1 MNPTNVFTPLLSDA
15 RIVALNDV
23 LQSFTGA
30 EAYLVGGAVRDA
42 LLKKPLPLEDMD
54 VSVLGASAKAV
65 AHAVQEGVPHTRL
78 VVLDESWGIYRV
90 VFLHEDKQSPPLFL
104 DVVQVQGDD
113 IKADLARRDL
123 TVNALA
129 LHTQSGELL
138 DLYEGQADLDAG
150 IIRALSLENLKDD
163 PLRILRIFR
172 FHASLNTVQTPS
184 TIETTTLNWAK
195 DCLPYLHSVAKE
207 RMAVEW
213 FKLLSAGRAFPTI
226 QIMADAGI
234 LEALFPPLKAL
245 KMVSPNTHHHL
256 PLWEHSLELVNQ
268 AETIYPQ
275 LDAQTQEALTH
286 PSSHGATEYGL
297 VKMACL
303 FHDIAKPHTWQVE
316 ANFRHRFLGH
326 EKKGVDVLSPLLSE
340 WKLSQAVKHRV
351 SRLVEWHLYPCTFD
365 EQSSEK
371 SRLRFFRRIAEDTPF
386 LIVLALADTLSTRG
400 HAFTPDALA
409 TAQADLLDVLH
420 RYWQGKSQR
429 QAPPLLD
436 GESIMQALGIPPS
449 PKVGQIFGQLKDAQA
464 LGRIHTREEALDFI
478 RQLQ

>member
-1 MNPTNVFTPLLSDA
+1 MNPTNAFAPLLSDA
-15 RIVALNDV
+15 RIVALNEV
-23 LQSFTGA
+23 LQSFAGA
-30 EAYLVGGAVRDA
+30 DAYIVGGAVRDA
-42 LLKKPLPLEDMD
+42 LLNKAFPLEDMD
-54 VSVLGASAKAV
+54 VSILGASAKAV
-65 AHAVQEGVPHTRL
+65 AHAVQDAVPHTRL

-90 VFLHEDKQSPPLFL
+90 VFLHEDTQRPPLFL
-104 DVVQVQGDD
+104 DIAQAQGDD
-113 IKADLARRDL
+113 IAADLARRDL
-123 TVNALA
+123 TINALA
-129 LHTQSGELL
+129 VHTQRGELL

-150 IIRALSLENLKDD
+150 VIRALSLENLKDD

-172 FHASLNTVQTPS
+172 FHASLNTAQTPT
-184 TIETTTLNWAK
+184 TIEAKTLNWAK
-195 DCLPYLHSVAKE
+195 ECLPYLHSVAKE

-213 FKLLSAGRAFPTI
+213 FKLLSAENAFPTM

-245 KMVSPNTHHHL
+245 KMVSPNSHHHL
-256 PLWEHSLELVNQ
+256 PLWEHSLELIRQ
-268 AETIYPQ
+268 AELIYPI
-275 LDAQTQEALTH
+275 LDAHTQNALTQ
-286 PSSHGATEYGL
+286 PSSHGASEYGL

-316 ANFRHRFLGH
+316 PNFRHRFIGH

-340 WKLSQAVKHRV
+340 WKLSQAVKLRV

-371 SRLRFFRRIAEDTPF
+371 SRLRFFRRMEDDTPF

-400 HAFTPDALA
+400 HAFTAETLA
-409 TAQADLLDVLH
+409 TAQADLLDLLH
-420 RYWQGKSQR
+420 RYWQGKAQR

-436 GESIMQALGIPPS
+436 GQTIMQVLGIPPS
-449 PKVGQIFGQLKDAQA
+449 PRVGELLAQLKDAHA

>member
-1 MNPTNVFTPLLSDA
+1 MNPTNVFAPLLRDA
-15 RIVALNDV
+15 RILALNNV
-23 LQSFTGA
+23 LKYFAGA

-42 LLKKPLPLEDMD
+42 ILKKPLPLEDMD

-65 AHAVQEGVPHTRL
+65 AHAVQEAVPHTRL

-90 VFLHEDKQSPPLFL
+90 VFLHEDKQSPTLFL

-113 IKADLARRDL
+113 IKAEFARRDL
-123 TVNALA
+123 KVNALA
-129 LHTQSGELL
+129 VHTQSGELL
-138 DLYEGQADLDAG
+138 DLYRSQADLNAG
-150 IIRALSLENLKDD
+150 IIRVLSLDNLKDD

-172 FHASLNTVQTPS
+172 FHATLNTVQTPS
-184 TIETTTLNWAK
+184 TIEIETLNWAK
-195 DCLPYLHSVAKE
+195 ECLPYLHSVAKE

-213 FKLLSAGRAFPTI
+213 FKLLSAERAFPTI

-275 LDAQTQEALTH
+275 LDAQTQEALTQ

-351 SRLVEWHLYPCTFD
+351 SRFVEWHLYPCTFD

-371 SRLRFFRRIAEDTPF
+371 SRLRFFRRMEADTPF

-409 TAQADLLDVLH
+409 TAQADLLDLLH
-420 RYWQGKSQR
+420 RYWQGKAQR

-449 PKVGQIFGQLKDAQA
+449 PKVGQILGQLKDAQA
-464 LGRIHTREEALDFI
+464 LGRIHTREEALSFI
-478 RQLQ
+478 HQLQ

>member
-1 MNPTNVFTPLLSDA
+1 MNPTNAFAPLLSDV
-15 RIVALNDV
+15 RIVALNEA
-23 LQSFTGA
+23 LKAFAGA
-30 EAYLVGGAVRDA
+30 DAYIVGGAVRDA
-42 LLKKPLPLEDMD
+42 LLNKPFPLEDID
-54 VSVLGASAKAV
+54 VSIVGASAKAV
-65 AHAVQEGVPHTRL
+65 AHAVQDVVPHTRL

-104 DVVQVQGDD
+104 DIVQVQGDD

-123 TVNALA
+123 TINALA
-129 LHTQSGELL
+129 VHTQSGEWL
-138 DLYEGQADLDAG
+138 DLYNAQADLNAG
-150 IIRALSLENLKDD
+150 VIRALSLENLKDD

-172 FHASLNTVQTPS
+172 FHASLNTAKIPS
-184 TIETTTLNWAK
+184 TIEATTLKWATES
-195 DCLPYLHSVAKE
+195 LPYLHSVAKE
-207 RMAVEW
+207 RMAFEW
-213 FKLLSAGRAFPTI
+213 FKLLSAKNAFPTI
-226 QIMADAGI
+226 QIMADAVI

-245 KMVSPNTHHHL
+245 KMVSPNSHHHL
-256 PLWEHSLELVNQ
+256 PLWEHSLELVRQ
-268 AETIYPQ
+268 AELIYPT
-275 LDAQTQEALTH
+275 LDAQTQNALTQ
-286 PSSHGATEYGL
+286 PSSHGASEYGL

-316 ANFRHRFLGH
+316 PNFRHRFIGH

-340 WKLSQAVKHRV
+340 WKLSQAVKHRL

-409 TAQADLLDVLH
+409 TAQADLLDLLH
-420 RYWQGKSQR
+420 RYWQGKAQR

-449 PKVGQIFGQLKDAQA
+449 PKVGEILAQLKDAQA
-464 LGRIHTREEALDFI
+464 LGRIHTREEALAFI
-478 RQLQ
+478 VSIK

>member
-1 MNPTNVFTPLLSDA
+1 MNPTNAFAPLLSDV
-15 RIVALNDV
+15 RIVALNEA
-23 LQSFTGA
+23 LKAFAGA
-30 EAYLVGGAVRDA
+30 DAYIVGGAVRDA
-42 LLKKPLPLEDMD
+42 LLNKPFPLEDID
-54 VSVLGASAKAV
+54 VSIVGASAKAV
-65 AHAVQEGVPHTRL
+65 AHAVQEAVPHIRL

-104 DVVQVQGDD
+104 DIAQAQGDD

-138 DLYEGQADLDAG
+138 DLYEGQADLNAG
-150 IIRALSLENLKDD
+150 VIRALSLENLKDD

-172 FHASLNTVQTPS
+172 FHASLNTAKIPS
-184 TIETTTLNWAK
+184 TIEATTLKWATES
-195 DCLPYLHSVAKE
+195 LPYLHSVAKE

-213 FKLLSAGRAFPTI
+213 FKLLSAKNAFPTI

-245 KMVSPNTHHHL
+245 KMVSPNSHHHL
-256 PLWEHSLELVNQ
+256 PLWEHSLELVRQ
-268 AETIYPQ
+268 AELIYPT
-275 LDAQTQEALTH
+275 LDAQTQNALTQ
-286 PSSHGATEYGL
+286 PSSHGASEYGL

-303 FHDIAKPHTWQVE
+303 FHDIAKPHTWEVE
-316 ANFRHRFLGH
+316 PNFRHRFIGH

-340 WKLSQAVKHRV
+340 WKLSQAVKHRL

-371 SRLRFFRRIAEDTPF
+371 SRLRFFRRMEADTPF

-400 HAFTPDALA
+400 HAFSPDAVA
-409 TAQADLLDVLH
+409 TAQADLLDLLH
-420 RYWQGKSQR
+420 RYWQGKAQR

-449 PKVGQIFGQLKDAQA
+449 PKVGQILAQLKDAQA
-464 LGRIHTREEALDFI
+464 LGRIHTKEEALDFI
-478 RQLQ
+478 SELQ

>member
-1 MNPTNVFTPLLSDA
+1 MNPTNVFAQLLSDA
-15 RIVALNDV
+15 RIVALNEA
-23 LQSFTGA
+23 LNAFAGA
-30 EAYLVGGAVRDA
+30 DAYIVGGAVRDA
-42 LLKKPLPLEDMD
+42 LLNKPFPLEDID
-54 VSVLGASAKAV
+54 VSIVGASVQAV
-65 AHAVQEGVPHTRL
+65 AHAVQEAVPHTRL

-129 LHTQSGELL
+129 VHTQSGELL

-150 IIRALSLENLKDD
+150 VIRALSLENLKDD

-172 FHASLNTVQTPS
+172 FHATLNTLARPS
-184 TIETTTLNWAK
+184 TLEPATLNWAK
-195 DCLPYLHSVAKE
+195 ACLPYLHTVAKE

-213 FKLLSAGRAFPTI
+213 FKLLSAKNAFPTI

-256 PLWEHSLELVNQ
+256 PLWEHSLELVRQ
-268 AETIYPQ
+268 AELIYPT
-275 LDAQTQEALTH
+275 LDAQTQNALTQ
-286 PSSHGATEYGL
+286 PSSHGASEYGL

-316 ANFRHRFLGH
+316 PNFRHRFIGH

-371 SRLRFFRRIAEDTPF
+371 SRLRFFRRMEADTPF

-400 HAFTPDALA
+400 HAFTPETLA
-409 TAQADLLDVLH
+409 TAQADLLDLLH
-420 RYWQGKSQR
+420 RYWQGRAQR

-449 PKVGQIFGQLKDAQA
+449 PKVGQILAQLKDVHA
-464 LGRIHTREEALDFI
+464 LGRIHTKEEALDFI